1 MSVLD
6 RSALTESP
14 LADLH
19 AIASELSIDGYR
31 RLRRPELIDAI
42 LAKQSGTEVEPAAGE
57 EASADE
63 APAPAPARGRSRRP
77 RKTEAAETADAE
89 TPETAATP
97 TKAGDGEPV
106 DTAEK
111 GDEADDAS
119 DDDDEATGARRRR
132 GRRGGRGRGS
142 AAKAEPEAESDS
154 DQADDDKPARGSRR
168 GRAAAEPAAE
178 AAAEAP
184 ADDAGTPEE
193 SEQLIEGVVELL
205 ANGSGFVRV
214 DPPDPSDDD
223 VYISSAQVKR
233 CELVSGD
240 RIAGPKRAPR
250 RSERFASLIRIETI
264 NDRPAS
270 ELADSL
276 RFDDL
281 PAAMPAERIK
291 VGSEDPTLKAIE
303 WLTPFGKG
311 SRVAIVG
318 ASRSGKSEALRRLA
332 AALAGRDE
340 LTLSVALAGVR
351 PEEISEWASGPVA
364 PAAAVSFAA
373 SEEAQNSAIEPVIDQ
388 ARRLAARGADAVVL
402 IDTLD
407 GASPQMARKAMASA
421 RNIVDG
427 GSVTVIATASAP
439 IGGETTV
446 ISLDVALASIGR
458 FPALDLVA
466 SGTLRPELLV
476 GEAGAEAIARTR
488 AEVAEPDDDE

>member
-6 RSALTESP
+6 SSALTESP

-42 LAKQSGTEVEPAAGE
+42 LAKQGGVEAEPAAADS
-57 EASADE
+57 ASADAPADE
-63 APAPAPARGRSRRP
+63 APAQPRSRSRRP
-77 RKTEAAETADAE
+77 RKSEAAETVEHDTADAPDAPDAPDTPDTPDAAVEVVDVVEADKSDE
-89 TPETAATP
+89 TSDDE
-97 TKAGDGEPV
+97 
-106 DTAEK
+106 
-111 GDEADDAS
+111 DEAGGS
-119 DDDDEATGARRRR
+119 RRRR

-142 AAKAEPEAESDS
+142 ATKAESESGS
-154 DQADDDKPARGSRR
+154 DGDQGDDDKPARSSRR
-168 GRAAAEPAAE
+168 TRAAAEPVAE
-178 AAAEAP
+178 EREAP
-184 ADDAGTPEE
+184 ADV
-193 SEQLIEGVVELL
+193 EQLVEGVVELL

-214 DPPDPSDDD
+214 DPPDPSDED
-223 VYISSAQVKR
+223 VYISSAQIKR

-240 RIAGPKRAPR
+240 RVAGPKRAPR

-264 NDRPAS
+264 NGRPAS
-270 ELADSL
+270 ELADTV

-281 PAAMPAERIK
+281 PAAMPSERLK

-311 SRVAIVG
+311 SRVTIVG
-318 ASRSGKSEALRRLA
+318 AARSGKSEALRRLA
-332 AALAGRDE
+332 GALAGREE
-340 LTLSVALAGVR
+340 LGLTVALAGVR
-351 PEEISEWASGPVA
+351 PEEISEWGQGPVT

-373 SEEAQNSAIEPVIDQ
+373 SEDAQNSAIEPVIDQ

-407 GASPQMARKAMASA
+407 GVSPHMARKAMASA

-427 GSVTVIATASAP
+427 GSVTVIATASQP
-439 IGGETTV
+439 VGGETTV

-488 AEVAEPDDDE
+488 AEVSEGDDD